1 MHLLAAQPGALSDN
15 DEAID
20 LEQSPG
26 DVVFL
31 SAADTDLALITAA
44 QEARLADAAH
54 ATDAVDASEAPSLRA
69 ANLMQLQH
77 PMSVDL
83 YLERVVRN
91 ARVVVVRLLGG
102 KAYWS
107 YGVEQL
113 VAACQRSGA
122 ALALLPGDDRPDA
135 ELRGWSNLDAAT
147 YDGLWALLGQGGA
160 VNARAFVDA
169 LGALASLNPGEAA
182 PAVRAAE
189 ALPENGLLDPSLV
202 PNPDAPVVP
211 LVFYR
216 ALVQAGDLAPV
227 QALAQALSARGLRPL
242 PIFLKSLKDA
252 GSRAFLAET
261 FAEAPPSTIIN
272 FTAFSAAKPGQ
283 ASDDSPFGVDA
294 PVIQAVLSGG
304 SLEAWREGTQGLG
317 PRDLA
322 MNVVLPE
329 VDGRIL
335 SRAVSFKSA
344 GDPSPATECAV
355 VRHQPLADR
364 VDWVAALAESWARLR
379 ALSPAERGVAL
390 VLANY
395 PNKDSRIANG
405 VGLDAPA
412 STTGLLQ
419 ALAGAGYDLGEAP
432 AAPTSPEALMQLL
445 LSGPTN
451 RDPARDAST
460 TIRLSE
466 ADYRAFFDQLPAT
479 VRTAVE
485 ARWGGPAQD
494 PFWDGAGFH
503 LALHRFG
510 KVLIGIQPQRG
521 YHLDIEGTYHD
532 PDLVPPHGYLA
543 FYAAVQAQA
552 HAVIHVGKHG
562 NLEWLP
568 GKALALSE
576 GCFPD
581 AVLGPMPQLYPF
593 IVNDPGE
600 GSQAK
605 RRTAAVVV
613 DHLTPPLT
621 RAGLHGDLSA
631 LEADVDEYFQAA
643 GLHPARATLLAK
655 DIVNKVHD
663 FGLADDLGLSAEDGD
678 AAVLGKLDGFLC
690 DLKDLQIRDGLHIF
704 GAAPQGPQRRDL
716 LLALARP
723 GFSDHPSYI
732 DALAQAEG
740 ISAPLLSLDPGQALS
755 VDGID
760 GRRTVADHIEAL
772 EQRAQAILDGHASAP
787 TEAVATLF
795 SAIETVIAPLIDA
808 SATRELSAS
817 LQGLDGRFVPPGPS
831 GAPTRARLDVL
842 PTGRNFFSVD
852 TRAVPTQAAWR
863 LGWKS
868 ASLLVERYAQD
879 QGDWPRRMLLS
890 CWGTANMRTG
900 GEDIALALALLGVKP
915 QWDTTSGRVTG
926 FEVLPL

>member
-26 DVVFL
+26 AIVFL

-44 QEARLADAAH
+44 QEASLADAAN
-54 ATDAVDASEAPSLRA
+54 ATDAAERPSLRA

-83 YLERVVRN
+83 YLDRVVRY

-113 VAACQRSGA
+113 VAACQASGA

-169 LGALASLNPGEAA
+169 LGALATLNPGDPA
-182 PAVRAAE
+182 PAVRTAQ
-189 ALPENGLLDPSLV
+189 ALPENGLLDLSAETT
-202 PNPDAPVVP
+202 PDTPVVP

-261 FAEAPPSTIIN
+261 FAEAPPSAIIN

-412 STTGLLQ
+412 STIGLLQ
-419 ALAGAGYDLGEAP
+419 ALAGAGYDVGEAP

-451 RDPARDAST
+451 RDPERDPGRDAST

-466 ADYRAFFDQLPAT
+466 ADYRAFSTSCPRRSARLSKPA
-479 VRTAVE
+479 
-485 ARWGGPAQD
+485 
-494 PFWDGAGFH
+494 GAD
-503 LALHRFG
+503 RRR
-510 KVLIGIQPQRG
+510 IRS
-521 YHLDIEGTYHD
+521 GT
-532 PDLVPPHGYLA
+532 
-543 FYAAVQAQA
+543 AQA
-552 HAVIHVGKHG
+552 STS
-562 NLEWLP
+562 P
-568 GKALALSE
+568 
-576 GCFPD
+576 C
-581 AVLGPMPQLYPF
+581 
-593 IVNDPGE
+593 
-600 GSQAK
+600 
-605 RRTAAVVV
+605 T
-613 DHLTPPLT
+613 
-621 RAGLHGDLSA
+621 
-631 LEADVDEYFQAA
+631 
-643 GLHPARATLLAK
+643 
-655 DIVNKVHD
+655 
-663 FGLADDLGLSAEDGD
+663 
-678 AAVLGKLDGFLC
+678 
-690 DLKDLQIRDGLHIF
+690 
-704 GAAPQGPQRRDL
+704 
-716 LLALARP
+716 
-723 GFSDHPSYI
+723 
-732 DALAQAEG
+732 
-740 ISAPLLSLDPGQALS
+740 
-755 VDGID
+755 
-760 GRRTVADHIEAL
+760 
-772 EQRAQAILDGHASAP
+772 ASA
-787 TEAVATLF
+787 
-795 SAIETVIAPLIDA
+795 
-808 SATRELSAS
+808 R
-817 LQGLDGRFVPPGPS
+817 
-831 GAPTRARLDVL
+831 
-842 PTGRNFFSVD
+842 
-852 TRAVPTQAAWR
+852 
-863 LGWKS
+863 
-868 ASLLVERYAQD
+868 
-879 QGDWPRRMLLS
+879 
-890 CWGTANMRTG
+890 C
-900 GEDIALALALLGVKP
+900 
-915 QWDTTSGRVTG
+915 
-926 FEVLPL
+926 